1 VETAAMKERD
11 PENRLLERGPR
22 FRMTAEMI
30 RDSALAAA
38 GLLSGKVGGPSVYP
52 DQPDGIW
59 NTPYNDEAWATST
72 GADRFRRG
80 LYTFWKRTSPYPSFL
95 SFDATSREFCTV
107 RRLRTNTPLQALTLL
122 NDTVYLNAA
131 KALAKRMLTTGGKTP
146 ESRIDYGFRS
156 IMVRKPAVQEMRRL
170 EQLLT
175 REEAT
180 FSSDQDAAAKL
191 LAAKPAS
198 PNLTDDAA
206 YTVVAQVLLNL
217 DEAIT
222 KE

>member
-1 VETAAMKERD
+1 
-11 PENRLLERGPR
+11 
-22 FRMTAEMI
+22 
-30 RDSALAAA
+30 
-38 GLLSGKVGGPSVYP
+38 
-52 DQPDGIW
+52 
-59 NTPYNDEAWATST
+59 
-72 GADRFRRG
+72 
-80 LYTFWKRTSPYPSFL
+80 
-95 SFDATSREFCTV
+95 
-107 RRLRTNTPLQALTLL
+107 
-122 NDTVYLNAA
+122 
-131 KALAKRMLTTGGKTP
+131 
-146 ESRIDYGFRS
+146 
-156 IMVRKPAVQEMRRL
+156 MVRKPAVQEMRRL